1 MRLTFL
7 DTFQKNST
15 DVTLERNRRRGCHS
29 SLFVSLVDV
38 VLVAWCL
45 YLLILFLLRGGGGGL
60 NTHSSDFTRKKNNN
74 AKKVFL
80 GQNNNFYYGFD
91 ALSCLSFPLQ
101 CPQHKKKEDTSK
113 KNSFPSIR
121 YRARAK
127 VLEFKSK
134 NKRKEKEAQSV
145 R

>member
-60 NTHSSDFTRKKNNN
+60 NTQSSDFTRKKNNN
-74 AKKVFL
+74 AKFFL
-80 GQNNNFYYGFD
+80 DKIIIFTTVSLLCRVCLF
-91 ALSCLSFPLQ
+91 LSNVPNT
-101 CPQHKKKEDTSK
+101 KKEDTSK

>member
-1 MRLTFL
+1 VTRHFTVRLTFL

-74 AKKVFL
+74 AKFFL
-80 GQNNNFYYGFD
+80 DKIIIFTTVSLLCRVCLF
-91 ALSCLSFPLQ
+91 LSNVPNT
-101 CPQHKKKEDTSK
+101 KKKKTRQK
-113 KNSFPSIR
+113 KIHSLPSAI
-121 YRARAK
+121 AR
-127 VLEFKSK
+127 EQRF
-134 NKRKEKEAQSV
+134 
-145 R
+145 

>member
-74 AKKVFL
+74 AKFFL
-80 GQNNNFYYGFD
+80 D
-91 ALSCLSFPLQ
+91 
-101 CPQHKKKEDTSK
+101 K
-113 KNSFPSIR
+113 III
-121 YRARAK
+121 
-127 VLEFKSK
+127 
-134 NKRKEKEAQSV
+134 
-145 R
+145 